1 MSHTPIGYISKLE
14 TFGLVD
20 GPGVRFVVFVQG
32 CQMRCRYCHNPE
44 TWRRNDPNAMKWTP
58 EALFQKAYRYKP
70 YWKDNGGI
78 TVSGGEPLL
87 QMDFLIAFFRL
98 AKEKGVHTA
107 VDTSGNPFTFEAPF
121 FSRFQELMGLTDLV
135 ILDLKHTDSAAHK
148 ALTGQENDNILQ
160 MAQYLSDTGKDMWI
174 RRVLV
179 PGVTDDPE
187 ELGQMRQFLDGL
199 KTVKLVE
206 ILPYHNLG
214 VGKWEK
220 LGIPYSLEGVEPP
233 TGEEVRRAEEILLS

>member
-1 MSHTPIGYISKLE
+1 MNNTPIGYISKLE

-107 VDTSGNPFTFEAPF
+107 VDTSGNPFTFEEPF
-121 FSRFQELMGLTDLV
+121 FSRFQELMRLTDLV

-187 ELGQMRQFLDGL
+187 ELGRMRHFLDGL
-199 KTVKLVE
+199 KTVKRVE